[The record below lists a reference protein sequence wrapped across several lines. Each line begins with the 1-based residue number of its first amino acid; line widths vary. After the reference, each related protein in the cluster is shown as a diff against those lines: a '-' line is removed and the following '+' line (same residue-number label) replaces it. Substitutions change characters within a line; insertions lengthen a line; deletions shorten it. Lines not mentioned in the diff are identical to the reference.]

1 MAIISTIKPINSALK
16 TEHSRITQQMITN
29 VMTLKTA
36 SIYPIKMK
44 NISMKSFNNKNFPPR
59 VALQDNSVFNDSSI
73 IFKNYQLEEGV
84 QKIKQIMARNLQEC
98 GNAEELVIID
108 AIQRLG
114 LEYYFR
120 NEISDALRKCY
131 RRFIAMKGGH
141 ELHDT
146 ALCFRLLRQQGYNV
160 SSDTFSKFMDKDG
173 KFKQEVEKD
182 IKGLMSLFEA
192 SHLKLP
198 GDYILDY
205 AGDFSRNLLSNFQN
219 LEPSEASVIQNTLSL
234 PYHKSL
240 PRFTA
245 MDFLQNFELS
255 MKLLHDYRGDGQWME
270 EVSNLA
276 RIHITRDQI
285 SIKHEI
291 DEICRWWEELQLPEE
306 LKLARSEPVKWH
318 MWSVACL
325 PGLYMA
331 ELRLA
336 LTKAIS
342 FIYII
347 DDIFDI
353 YGTHEELTLF
363 TETVN
368 RWDTASFDKLPD
380 YMIIC
385 LRELYDIINEISNII
400 SAKHGS
406 NPKYHL
412 QKVWAEFCSACLVQ
426 SNWVASGYMPTT
438 EEYMKNEIA
447 TTGSYIVHVIIFF
460 LLGEVIKDPNFL
472 SSHPDISS
480 LAATI
485 LRLWDDLGNSKA
497 MHLMKCSN
505 LQDEHQTYDGSVID
519 CYMNEHEGSSPESA
533 RQYVLA
539 MIPDVWRRLN
549 ETLVFPSPFSADYKA
564 AITNFARIVPIM
576 YKYDEKHRLLDLE
589 KLMQPLASEN

>member
-1 MAIISTIKPINSALK
+1 MAIISTIKFTYFPMK
-16 TEHSRITQQMITN
+16 TELFRITQL
-29 VMTLKTA
+29 LKTA
-36 SIYPIKMK
+36 TIYPINRK
-44 NISMKSFNNKNFPPR
+44 NISLKSFNNKKFPPR
-59 VALQDNSVFNDSSI
+59 VALQDNSVSNGSFI
-73 IFKNYQLEEGV
+73 TVENYQLEEQV
-84 QKIKQIMARNLQEC
+84 QKIKQIMARKLKEC
-98 GNAEELVIID
+98 CHVQELVIID

-120 NEISDALRKCY
+120 YEIRDALRKY
-131 RRFIAMKGGH
+131 YGRFITMEGGRG
-141 ELHDT
+141 LHDT
-146 ALCFRLLRQQGYNV
+146 SLCFRLLRQQGYNV

-173 KFKQEVEKD
+173 QFKQEFEKD
-182 IKGLMSLFEA
+182 IKGLINLFEA

-198 GDYILDY
+198 GDHILDY
-205 AGDFSRNLLSNFQN
+205 AGDFSQNLLSNFDN
-219 LEPSEASVIQNTLSL
+219 LEPFEASIIQNTLSL

-240 PRFTA
+240 PRFMA

-255 MKLLHDYRGDGQWME
+255 MKLFHDYRGDCQWME

-285 SIKHEI
+285 TIKQEI
-291 DEICRWWEELQLPEE
+291 DEICRWWEELRLPEE

-325 PGLYMA
+325 PGPNMA

-368 RWDTASFDKLPD
+368 RWDIASFDKLPD

-385 LRELYDIINEISNII
+385 LRELYDITNEISNII
-400 SAKHGS
+400 YAKHGT

-412 QKVWAEFCSACLVQ
+412 KKVWAEFCNACLVQ
-426 SNWVASGYMPTT
+426 SNWIASGYMPTT
-438 EEYMKNEIA
+438 EVYMKNEIA
-447 TTGSYIVHVIIFF
+447 TTGSYIAHVHIFF

-472 SSHPDISS
+472 SSHPDLSS

-485 LRLWDDLGNSKA
+485 LRLWDDLGSSK
-497 MHLMKCSN
+497 
-505 LQDEHQTYDGSVID
+505 DEHQTHDGSVID

-539 MIPDVWRRLN
+539 MIPDAWSRLN
-549 ETLVFPSPFSADYKA
+549 ETLVSPSPFSADYKA

-589 KLMQPLASEN
+589 KLMQPLVSK